1 MFEKDFIIVPINE
14 KAHWYV
20 CIICFPSEVTKN
32 PANIGEDK
40 PEKKPWC
47 KFRHPEKYSPIVPHN
62 NLYIAVKIPT
72 PDPSLSPSTKA
83 VLRQAG
89 QGEVSRAI
97 SREIDTMAKRPTR
110 RGENN

>member
-1 MFEKDFIIVPINE
+1 MDKVAEEVDKVAEEVDKVAEEVDKVAEEVEKV
-14 KAHWYV
+14 A
-20 CIICFPSEVTKN
+20 
-32 PANIGEDK
+32 DK
-40 PEKKPWC
+40 HTLLSSAT
-47 KFRHPEKYSPIVPHN
+47 FLKYSPIVPHN
-62 NLYIAVKIPT
+62 NLYRAVKTPS